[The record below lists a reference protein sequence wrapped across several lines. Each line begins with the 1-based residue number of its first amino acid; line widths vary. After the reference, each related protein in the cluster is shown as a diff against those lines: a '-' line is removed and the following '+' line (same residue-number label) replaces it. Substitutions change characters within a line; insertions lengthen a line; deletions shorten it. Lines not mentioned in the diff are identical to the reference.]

1 MLRILLVVLAL
12 GVTVVGCSQTTVEP
26 VDPPVYDPTPFM
38 LNLKGLPPPPGMPP
52 DNPLTVQGV
61 ALGKMLFHE
70 RQLSATGTQSC
81 ADCHVQSGVFS
92 DGRRYSVGVRGAE
105 GTRQSM
111 AIFNLAWRR
120 PGPQGGFFW
129 DGRSQQL
136 RHQVLIPIQDPV
148 EMDAD
153 LDDIIARLQASE
165 GYRNQWIRAFGTD
178 SITSRTLS
186 LALEQFLLSV
196 VSGNTRFDRAQ
207 RGELQLSPAEQRGRD
222 LFFRE
227 VDPLRGIKGA
237 ECFHCH
243 GGPQFTN
250 SQFMNNGLD
259 AEAGFAD
266 LGRFRVTQNPRDRA
280 RFLSPTLR
288 NIALTAPYMHDG
300 RFASLEEV
308 IDHYNTG
315 VRSSATLELPL
326 MQFNI
331 RPGGLGLTPQDK
343 VDLVAFLRTLT
354 DDSLAVDAS
363 YSP

>member
-1 MLRILLVVLAL
+1 MFQLLIVIIVFAAY
-12 GVTVVGCSQTTVEP
+12 GCTNSTVEP
-26 VDPPVYDPTPFM
+26 VDPPVYDPTPYVF
-38 LNLKGLPPPPGMPP
+38 NLKGLPPPPGMPA

-81 ADCHVQSGVFS
+81 ADCHAQSKGFS
-92 DGRRYSVGVRGAE
+92 DGRRFSVGVRGAE

-111 AIFNLAWRR
+111 AVFNLAWRR

-129 DGRSQQL
+129 DGRSQQI
-136 RHQVLIPIQDPV
+136 RHQVLIPIQDPL
-148 EMDAD
+148 EMDAN
-153 LDDIIARLQASE
+153 LDDVINRLHASE
-165 GYRNQWIRAFGTD
+165 QYRAQWIRAFGTD
-178 SITSRTLS
+178 SITPRTLS
-186 LALEQFLLSV
+186 LALEQFLLSI

-207 RGELQLSPAEQRGRD
+207 RGEIQRTDAEQRGRD

-227 VDPLRGIKGA
+227 VDPIRGIKGA

-243 GGPQFTN
+243 GGPQFSN
-250 SQFMNNGLD
+250 NQFMNNGLD
-259 AEAGFAD
+259 PEAGFTD

-300 RFASLEEV
+300 RFATLEEV

-326 MQFNI
+326 MQFNV
-331 RPGGLGLTPQDK
+331 RPGGLGLTAQDK
-343 VDLVAFLRTLT
+343 ADLIAFLHTLT
-354 DDSLAVDAS
+354 DDSLAIDAR